1 MSERSLRGV
10 ARLVVIAVLG
20 LSASCGNVSAV
31 HRDGGADAAGDA
43 GPANAAGHAGS
54 GGAGGGSGR
63 DGSSADSDGPLG
75 GAGASGTGGAVG
87 GAGTEGGGAAAG
99 RGGVAGAAGAAGR
112 GGAAGGAGAAGR
124 GGAAGGAGAGG
135 ATGGAGG
142 GGAGAGS
149 GAGGARCTGSG
160 VSTGCN
166 DGFNCAGGS
175 CVPAT
180 VSCAAHKSSYP
191 SSGDGVYWI
200 GPPAMRAY
208 CDMRVPI
215 ALCTEVTEAHSG
227 GRTRDGSNVTFALT
241 SVLLWSQGECAIWAL
256 RALPEG
262 IPFGPYRRTHPL
274 TTCQAF
280 GFVADGQLGNCAYGD
295 SPGYTACG
303 FGAPPL
309 YQMGDDCAGCVVGDG
324 PHDLYVRQGPLHES
338 RALTSSDPSTQTR
351 CKVK

>member
-1 MSERSLRGV
+1 MRERNLRGV
-10 ARLVVIAVLG
+10 VGLMVVAVAG
-20 LSASCGNVSAV
+20 FAANCGNVSPV
-31 HRDGGADAAGDA
+31 RKDGGGGA
-43 GPANAAGHAGS
+43 AGS
-54 GGAGGGSGR
+54 GGLAGAGGAAGGSDR

-75 GAGASGTGGAVG
+75 GAGGSGGSSD
-87 GAGTEGGGAAAG
+87 AAG
-99 RGGVAGAAGAAGR
+99 R
-112 GGAAGGAGAAGR
+112 
-124 GGAAGGAGAGG
+124 GGAGAGG
-135 ATGGAGG
+135 AGPSGGRGGGAGSGGASGAGG
-142 GGAGAGS
+142 GAGTSGGGATAGRGGATGGSGAGGVGGGSGAGGVGGGS

-160 VSTGCN
+160 VSTGCS
-166 DGFNCAGGS
+166 DGSNCAAGS

-227 GRTRDGSNVTFALT
+227 GRTRDGSNVTFALS
-241 SVLLWSQGECAIWAL
+241 SVLLWSQGECAIWSL

-295 SPGYTACG
+295 SPGYSACG
-303 FGAPPL
+303 FGASPL

-324 PHDLYVRQGPLHES
+324 PHDLYVRQGPMHES
-338 RALTSSDPSTQTR
+338 RVLTSADPSTQTR
-351 CKVK
+351 CKVR

>member
-1 MSERSLRGV
+1 
-10 ARLVVIAVLG
+10 
-20 LSASCGNVSAV
+20 
-31 HRDGGADAAGDA
+31 
-43 GPANAAGHAGS
+43 
-54 GGAGGGSGR
+54 
-63 DGSSADSDGPLG
+63 
-75 GAGASGTGGAVG
+75 
-87 GAGTEGGGAAAG
+87 
-99 RGGVAGAAGAAGR
+99 
-112 GGAAGGAGAAGR
+112 
-124 GGAAGGAGAGG
+124 
-135 ATGGAGG
+135 
-142 GGAGAGS
+142 
-149 GAGGARCTGSG
+149 
-160 VSTGCN
+160 
-166 DGFNCAGGS
+166 
-175 CVPAT
+175 
-180 VSCAAHKSSYP
+180 
-191 SSGDGVYWI
+191 
-200 GPPAMRAY
+200 MRAY

-215 ALCTEVTEAHSG
+215 ALCTEVTEEHSG

-256 RALPEG
+256 RALPEE
-262 IPFGPYRRTHPL
+262 IPFGPYYRTHPL

>member
-1 MSERSLRGV
+1 MRERNLRGV
-10 ARLVVIAVLG
+10 ARLVVVAVLG
-20 LSASCGNVSAV
+20 FSAGCGNVSSV
-31 HRDGGADAAGDA
+31 RRDGG
-43 GPANAAGHAGS
+43 
-54 GGAGGGSGR
+54 GGAGGGAAAGGSGR
-63 DGSSADSDGPLG
+63 DGSSADGDGSLG
-75 GAGASGTGGAVG
+75 GAGGNGGSIDP
-87 GAGTEGGGAAAG
+87 
-99 RGGVAGAAGAAGR
+99 AGR
-112 GGAAGGAGAAGR
+112 GGAGAGGTGSSGGRGGGAGSGGASGSGAGGAI
-124 GGAAGGAGAGG
+124 GGAGAGG
-135 ATGGAGG
+135 AGGAI
-142 GGAGAGS
+142 GGAGAGGVGGGAGGAIGGA

-160 VSTGCN
+160 VSTGCS
-166 DGFNCAGGS
+166 DGFNCAAGS

-256 RALPEG
+256 RALPEE
-262 IPFGPYRRTHPL
+262 IPFGPYYRTHPL